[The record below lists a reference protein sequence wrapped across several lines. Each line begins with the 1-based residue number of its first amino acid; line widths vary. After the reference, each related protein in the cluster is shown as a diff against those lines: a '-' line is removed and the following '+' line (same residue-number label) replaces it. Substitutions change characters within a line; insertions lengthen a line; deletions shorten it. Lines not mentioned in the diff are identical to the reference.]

1 MEREKIIEEMIRDY
15 YPEEVANSESIR
27 YAIQHGGYANII
39 RLFDLGYRKIPD
51 GAVVLTKEEYDG
63 LCENAINGSFKK
75 QEYIQQAIKNTEV
88 RFAQEYTEWLMEN
101 TVRNPMQSFEKFLVT
116 KKGMGVLHNG

>member
-1 MEREKIIEEMIRDY
+1 MDKEKEIEQMIRDY
-15 YPEEVANSESIR
+15 YHYDEYIPSDDLQEAIR
-27 YAIQHGGYANII
+27 KGGYINIVNLYNAN
-39 RLFDLGYRKIPD
+39 YRKIPE

-88 RFAQEYTEWLMEN
+88 RFAQEYTEWLMAN
-101 TVRNPMQSFEKFLVT
+101 TVRNPMQSFEKFLLT
-116 KKGMGVLHNG
+116 KGMGVYNG